1 MGRQG
6 GRNDRRNAA
15 SWAVTVLLR
24 QHVADDGL
32 PRARPTPC
40 RSTVRLPSGVVAA
53 EAAAEPDV
61 VDAVVRAWR
70 LGALAGIPS
79 AVPGAGTRE
88 RTIVLFDVQ
97 RREREGW
104 IVLTIFG
111 ELDLSAAPRVR
122 QAALQAVPL
131 VAPAGGEPPRVVV
144 DLSPA
149 AFVDSAGL
157 GVVLGIVRRARQAG
171 GQAAIVVDPSSSP
184 GRVVSV
190 LGLERAIPVA
200 ADHAEVLARARAG
213 ALDRRAAEPAVMLA
227 GDPGGH
233 DG

>member
-1 MGRQG
+1 MSSTPWFVG
-6 GRNDRRNAA
+6 GTR
-15 SWAVTVLLR
+15 VL
-24 QHVADDGL
+24 
-32 PRARPTPC
+32 
-40 RSTVRLPSGVVAA
+40 
-53 EAAAEPDV
+53 
-61 VDAVVRAWR
+61 
-70 LGALAGIPS
+70 LAGIPS

-97 RREREGW
+97 RRDREGW
-104 IVLTIFG
+104 IVLTVLG

-122 QAALQAVPL
+122 QAALQAVPP
-131 VAPAGGEPPRVVV
+131 VAAGGEPPRVVV

-184 GRVVSV
+184 GRVLSV
-190 LGLERAIPVA
+190 LRIEHAIPVA
-200 ADHAEVLARARAG
+200 ADVDEVLARARAG
-213 ALDRRAAEPAVMLA
+213 ALGPLPAEPTAILA
-227 GDPGGH
+227 GDRRGH